1 MVKKIF
7 AAAAVLLAVS
17 VSAFAL
23 DDSEISVPVLFNEG
37 VSRDVFDSD
46 MSSDEILDQVAAV
59 VEQALEENGVPIPVT
74 DVVMMY
80 EDDYDE
86 YEDLAD
92 MFDFVISNIPSRA
105 KSGSIYSSLAL
116 LDFDEDTG
124 LLYGFIS
131 FAHVKSMKDIM
142 VYTYLFSAGE

>member
-86 YEDLAD
+86 YEDL
-92 MFDFVISNIPSRA
+92 FDFVISNIPSRA

-131 FAHVKSMKDIM
+131 FAHVESMKDIM